1 MLEYQRQGHAASACA
16 SKLCARRSRFVS
28 LNGSSAVSPVVEP
41 SRLLLTA
48 TGLFLYSHV
57 PTPFGTIGYTFSN
70 RIEPVVHAMLAPRFP
85 LPVKMPQTMLPEPR
99 SQTCNN
105 GSTIATQARQEN
117 ASYTMSS
124 RVLAIGNDKVE
135 DAGNDRYDGGDN
147 DTESV
152 AVLGEDA
159 QEGCYARNTS
169 KDADDRR
176 NGAVEDACEVR
187 APFGHQPASVV

>member
-1 MLEYQRQGHAASACA
+1 M
-16 SKLCARRSRFVS
+16 
-28 LNGSSAVSPVVEP
+28 
-41 SRLLLTA
+41 
-48 TGLFLYSHV
+48 

-124 RVLAIGNDKVE
+124 RVVCMAWSRV
-135 DAGNDRYDGGDN
+135 
-147 DTESV
+147 TM
-152 AVLGEDA
+152 
-159 QEGCYARNTS
+159 AR
-169 KDADDRR
+169 
-176 NGAVEDACEVR
+176 
-187 APFGHQPASVV
+187 F